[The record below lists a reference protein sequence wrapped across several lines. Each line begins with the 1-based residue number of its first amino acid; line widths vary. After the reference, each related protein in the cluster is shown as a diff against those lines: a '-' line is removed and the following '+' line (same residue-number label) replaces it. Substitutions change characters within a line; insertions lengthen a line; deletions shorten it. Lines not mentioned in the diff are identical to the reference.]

1 MTDLETIKQ
10 AAQRLKEARHEAM
23 SIKTPYLPDF
33 SFGSGGATVKA
44 MQEMKVLINQ
54 RTRANEKVLAAA
66 DPFSDALIKLAE
78 AAQEIAKKEPR
89 KVNRN
94 EAADMACEFSDI
106 VRNAL
111 REAAESLKGMG

>member
-44 MQEMKVLINQ
+44 MQEIARKNVEL
-54 RTRANEKVLAAA
+54 EKIL
-66 DPFSDALIKLAE
+66 SG
-78 AAQEIAKKEPR
+78 
-89 KVNRN
+89 
-94 EAADMACEFSDI
+94 
-106 VRNAL
+106 
-111 REAAESLKGMG
+111 REG